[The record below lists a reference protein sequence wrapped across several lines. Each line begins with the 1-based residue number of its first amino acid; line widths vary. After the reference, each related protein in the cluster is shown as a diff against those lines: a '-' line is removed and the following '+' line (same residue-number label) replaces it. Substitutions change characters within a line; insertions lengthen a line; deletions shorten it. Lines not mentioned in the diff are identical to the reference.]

1 MYDVVLT
8 DLYGANNVEASRAD
22 MINDGVEDLRVAY
35 TRMIYQNYVGISIQY
50 KWFFLYV
57 IIFPEILIRMVDLY
71 VSQFNTNI
79 IYIYGHFPEYILNK
93 SVCYV
98 KFLCLCISFII

>member
-1 MYDVVLT
+1 MQSWSVLYDVVLT

-35 TRMIYQNYVGISIQY
+35 TRMIYQNYVGILIQY
-50 KWFFLYV
+50 KWVFF
-57 IIFPEILIRMVDLY
+57 I
-71 VSQFNTNI
+71 SQYNTNI
-79 IYIYGHFPEYILNK
+79 VYICGHFPEYILNK